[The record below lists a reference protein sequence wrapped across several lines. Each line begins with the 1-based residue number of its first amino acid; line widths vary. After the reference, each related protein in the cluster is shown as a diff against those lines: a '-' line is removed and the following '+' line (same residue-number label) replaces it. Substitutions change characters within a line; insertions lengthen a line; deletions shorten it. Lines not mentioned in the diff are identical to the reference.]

1 MDFVEAAPDL
11 EAKSYARPLRYTV
24 DRSLG
29 DRTWPFRYVFDQGG
43 LRCSPAVPGRDRI
56 CYAGREALTTVAKE
70 RPSFVY
76 LDVGCWA
83 DDADGEGMRRRDFGL
98 VCGQHVYLCQYVDSP
113 VVPNTRVPSVRG
125 FFEGLARLGCGA
137 EVVAYAR
144 ARDFDRKT
152 CQDPNLYLL
161 LGDLHLPP
169 VTWFYSR
176 MAMASPPVQ
185 DLPAWLEGAPAMV
198 AQTDRVMRSAYE
210 CAAFH
215 RAMGDVPEASLPGF
229 PNPDIS
235 RHAGESLVCFLDA
248 LAKLDQEVRR
258 RLHFV
263 HLGDMFELWVGRG
276 YHLVPGPDGEPTWRY
291 PQSRDVVAD
300 WCLEV
305 MIQNAPVFWALKRL
319 EGAGLA
325 EVKYVAGNHDGYLLK
340 PELTTHLGL
349 RPRDPLYRGLNG
361 DLLAEH
367 GHRFDS
373 ANFDNVDGKG
383 ALSGPWFCRRLM
395 EDPALREIEGQ
406 VDALRGL
413 WSLKQRDAHLLGA
426 TLLYLDELIE
436 LGQKPFSIYVMGH
449 SHKGMLVHFNI
460 RAEYS
465 LAGNE

>member
-1 MDFVEAAPDL
+1 MDFVEASPDL
-11 EAKSYARPLRYTV
+11 EAKSYARPLRYRF
-24 DRSLG
+24 DPSLA
-29 DRTWPFRYVFDQGG
+29 DANRPFRYVFDEGG
-43 LRCSPAVPGRDRI
+43 LSCSKAVPGRDRI
-56 CYAGREALTTVAKE
+56 CYAGREALTTVAKH

-144 ARDFDRKT
+144 AQDFDRKT

-210 CAAFH
+210 CAAYH
-215 RAMGDVPEASLPGF
+215 RAVGDVPEASLPGF

-263 HLGDMFELWVGRG
+263 HLGDMFELWVGRR

-373 ANFDNVDGKG
+373 ANFDNVDGTDVT
-383 ALSGPWFCRRLM
+383 SGPRVSKHL
-395 EDPALREIEGQ
+395 LRIPFVRKLEETYGT
-406 VDALRGL
+406 VRGL
-413 WSLKQRDAHLLGA
+413 WKAEQRDVHLLGA
-426 TLLYLDELIE
+426 TLLFLEERFELE
-436 LGQKPFSIYVMGH
+436 HKPFSIYAMGH
-449 SHKGMLVHFNI
+449 SHRPVLGRFDI
-460 RAEYS
+460 RAEYAV
-465 LAGNE
+465 LDKE